1 MGKNVI
7 QLDCYNLYQKKKS
20 NQKRKEKKKEFSQK
34 TRVLVRNNVKI
45 QNCLIISLSYNYN
58 TIIILLL

>member
-20 NQKRKEKKKEFSQK
+20 NQKRKEKKKGIFSE
-34 TRVLVRNNVKI
+34 NS
-45 QNCLIISLSYNYN
+45 SLGSEQC
-58 TIIILLL
+58 